1 MKYLFLILSFQLF
14 GQIDYSELKNDL
26 YTKNKVKE
34 VRIYNM
40 NFEYPNR
47 CDSIPKEIKKYNVK
61 GYLTSR
67 ICGNGAIKSKYKYEY
82 NDENF
87 LIDVDTSGLRG
98 IVLNSEDELCDSSGI
113 TYLTFIETGFIGN
126 CQLKFEEVNIYSIN
140 NQIQFKKKYQYDSF
154 CRLIG
159 TFYYSIENG
168 KESFDGSSIT
178 EYNSFGLIAKEYQM
192 NEKYEI
198 YYVTD
203 YEYDFY

>member
-40 NFEYPNR
+40 NFVYPNR
-47 CDSIPKEIKKYNVK
+47 CDSIPDEIKEYNSL
-61 GYLTSR
+61 GYLKRKLIGRGLKTR
-67 ICGNGAIKSKYKYEY
+67 FNYYY
-82 NDENF
+82 NDEKF
-87 LIDVDTSGLRG
+87 LINIDTSGMWG
-98 IVLNSEDELCDSSGI
+98 WGYATCDSLCNTTNETCLTIIESG
-113 TYLTFIETGFIGN
+113 YVGN
-126 CQLKFEEVNIYSIN
+126 CFVKFEEITFCEIDKT
-140 NQIQFKKKYQYDSF
+140 QHKTIYQYDSF

-159 TFYYSIENG
+159 TFYYIIENG
-168 KESFDGSSIT
+168 KERFDGSSIT
-178 EYNSFGLIAKEYQM
+178 EYNSYGLIAKEYQM

-198 YYVTD
+198 NYVTD